1 MTAPSPVAA
10 AVRGYAAAARA
21 ALGSDTAPVVSYA
34 GIWLLLAGLATA
46 LDDDPE
52 APALLGMPAAQ
63 ARAAADR
70 LCAEPGVV
78 HARIGGWLAQAV
90 QLIGEPPIALERG
103 LDRAR
108 LDRWAAEA
116 TDGMIDTFPLRLR
129 PDTAIVV
136 ASALAL
142 APQWS
147 RPLEDLGGDRL
158 ALRDSG
164 RRTAGR
170 QTVADTVAAGPV
182 AVVAP
187 PTGDGVDVYSI
198 VAAPEVSP
206 GRVWA
211 AVDEILDAAAAGTLA
226 DRRLPAPDGHA
237 WRTVTA
243 TETVDAGTEPGAGQA
258 LWDAELPRWSATA
271 DLDVTGAPGVAA
283 VAEALG
289 DLLAE
294 PTDAEAV
301 QSAMAQYTDTG
312 FRAAAVTAIGV
323 RAMSMPL
330 TVTVDVTRV
339 HLTYDRPHA
348 VVAVGRGGAWDGVPL
363 VHCWVR

>member
-1 MTAPSPVAA
+1 MTVLSPVAA

-198 VAAPEVSP
+198 VAAPRFLRGGCGLRSTRYSMPPPRARWPTAGCPRPTGTPGGRSPLPRPSTPVPSRGP
-206 GRVWA
+206 GRRSGMRNCR
-211 AVDEILDAAAAGTLA
+211 AG
-226 DRRLPAPDGHA
+226 RR
-237 WRTVTA
+237 R
-243 TETVDAGTEPGAGQA
+243 
-258 LWDAELPRWSATA
+258 
-271 DLDVTGAPGVAA
+271 
-283 VAEALG
+283 
-289 DLLAE
+289 
-294 PTDAEAV
+294 PTW
-301 QSAMAQYTDTG
+301 M
-312 FRAAAVTAIGV
+312 
-323 RAMSMPL
+323 
-330 TVTVDVTRV
+330 
-339 HLTYDRPHA
+339 
-348 VVAVGRGGAWDGVPL
+348 
-363 VHCWVR
+363 